1 MATVS
6 IPRLLCNL
14 TGGARKAEVE
24 GGTLGEVIAAL
35 DRLYPGLEAGIQNN
49 GKISP
54 HVALTVD
61 GKIAM
66 QGLATPV
73 RPDSEVA
80 ILPSMG
86 GG

>member
-1 MATVS
+1 MVTVS
-6 IPRLLCNL
+6 IPLLLADL
-14 TGGARKAEVE
+14 TGGARTAEVA
-24 GGTLGEVIAAL
+24 GATLGEVLAAL
-35 DRLYPGLEAGIQNN
+35 ERLYPGMAARIQND

-66 QGLATPV
+66 QGLSTPV

>member
-6 IPRLLCNL
+6 IPLLLGNL
-14 TGGARKAEVE
+14 TGGIRKAEVE
-24 GGTLGEVIAAL
+24 GTTLGEVIAAL
-35 DRLYPGLEAGIQNN
+35 DRLYPGMEANVQNG

-54 HVALTVD
+54 HVAFTVD
-61 GKIAM
+61 GKIAVR
-66 QGLATPV
+66 GLSTPV
-73 RPDSEVA
+73 GPQSEVA

>member
-1 MATVS
+1 MAVVS
-6 IPRLLCNL
+6 IPLLLCEL
-14 TGGARKAEVE
+14 TGGDRKAEVA
-24 GGTLGEVIAAL
+24 GDTVGEVIAAL
-35 DRLYPGLEAGIQNN
+35 DRLYPGIEAGIRD
-49 GKISP
+49 GERIRP

-61 GKIAM
+61 GKIAL

-73 RPDSEVA
+73 RPHSEVA